1 MMALLEVRK
10 LTRTDG
16 GRVLLDDVS
25 LEVGAGERVALQGP
39 SGSGKTL
46 LLRSLALLDPLDQG
60 EVLYEGEP
68 VADDEVP
75 GFRRRVVYL
84 TQAPVLVEG
93 TVADNLALPFRLRR
107 AAPPAAEALDGRQFS
122 PTLQEGVPIES
133 RPTDRC
139 QLRDR
144 RAGSGHRDRFACQD
158 SLDDSS
164 SLISEITYG
173 HLAHLAT
180 VSRRDTSLPFQ
191 LNGQDRRP
199 PTEQA

>member
-1 MMALLEVRK
+1 M
-10 LTRTDG
+10 
-16 GRVLLDDVS
+16 S
-25 LEVGAGERVALQGP
+25 LEVEAGERVALQGP

-107 AAPPAAEALDGRQFS
+107 AAPPAAEALGARGRSRVGRVADAMGPYARRADDVDAWSSSRRCNAADGPMPPQPEGRQ
-122 PTLQEGVPIES
+122 
-133 RPTDRC
+133 
-139 QLRDR
+139 
-144 RAGSGHRDRFACQD
+144 RFAAPGGVGRRRRWAD
-158 SLDDSS
+158 IDSS
-164 SLISEITYG
+164 SR
-173 HLAHLAT
+173 LAWHHNSLA
-180 VSRRDTSLPFQ
+180 RDPRDFCHGLLGDTPEPLVRALASS
-191 LNGQDRRP
+191 
-199 PTEQA
+199 